1 MEPRE
6 VQGLGASSG
15 IMRFLVPPF
24 GGGGAVRET
33 HMVCAYTQGQSQG
46 ATELGEN

>member
-24 GGGGAVRET
+24 GGGGGCKRNA
-33 HMVCAYTQGQSQG
+33 HGVCIHPG
-46 ATELGEN
+46 TESGCY